1 MKLDSE
7 LIVCT
12 RGVADMM
19 AENSVFSEFVQSSL
33 NRHFSGDW
41 GEVDPADKEANDYA
55 IIAGERLLSSYI
67 SEKLMLKLW
76 IITEADRS
84 ATTALFPNEY

>member
-1 MKLDSE
+1 MKFDSE
-7 LIVCT
+7 QIVCT

-19 AENSVFSEFVQSSL
+19 ADNPVFSEFVQSSI
-33 NRHFSGDW
+33 NRHFSGNW

-55 IIAGERLLSSYI
+55 LTAGERLLSSYI
-67 SEKLMLKLW
+67 CEKLMLKLW